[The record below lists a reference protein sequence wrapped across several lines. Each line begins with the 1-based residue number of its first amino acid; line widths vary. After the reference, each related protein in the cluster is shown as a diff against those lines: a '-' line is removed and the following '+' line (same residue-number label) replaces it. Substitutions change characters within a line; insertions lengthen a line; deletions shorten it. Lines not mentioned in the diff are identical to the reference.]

1 MATSCVTTSTSQ
13 HDNILL
19 SFKRTDNLAYRRATV
34 IVEPIVDAVAHLDG
48 YGGVEEV
55 GGAYLDGCCA
65 SHEELDGVLG
75 GADAAKTYYRN
86 LHSLSHLPY
95 HAYGNRLDS
104 RTAQSAG
111 VDAEHWATAL
121 NVDSHA
127 HECVDERYAVSTFH
141 YGTAFRLTQYRKAE
155 LFMRI

>member
-1 MATSCVTTSTSQ
+1 M
-13 HDNILL
+13 
-19 SFKRTDNLAYRRATV
+19 

-55 GGAYLDGCCA
+55 GGANLDGCCA

-75 GADAAKTYYRN
+75 GADAAKTHYRT
-86 LHSLSHLPY
+86 LHGLSHLPY
-95 HAYGNRLDS
+95 HAYVNRLDS

-121 NVDSHA
+121 DVDSHA

-141 YGTAFRLTQYRKAE
+141 YGTAFRLTQCRKAE